1 MAQASV
7 NYEHVAG
14 GFADALCSISEN
26 VAFWEV
32 ELEIF
37 RTKAV
42 LEKVADFYAHV
53 FVFLSTF
60 MDWMTRK
67 RRMRLLDSFNE
78 KASSTFDSDIQA
90 LSEKA
95 AAIRHIVEQ
104 SSRAEVR
111 ATRLTAE
118 GTQVSLEGLARD
130 VRVGLQGM
138 ARQQAEMEY
147 TARRWAAMQ
156 EKANEERQRWVEN
169 PKGFEDRLLALIK
182 HSLVD
187 EARVF
192 VRNEPAKA
200 GR

>member
-1 MAQASV
+1 M

-26 VAFWEV
+26 VAYLNAEM
-32 ELEIF
+32 EIF

-78 KASSTFDSDIQA
+78 NAASTFDADIKT
-90 LSEKA
+90 LGEKA
-95 AAIRHIVEQ
+95 ADIRHLVEQ

-111 ATRLTAE
+111 ATRLIAE
-118 GTQVSLEGLARD
+118 ETRTSLEGLARD

-147 TARRWAAMQ
+147 AAQRWAAMQ
-156 EKANEERQRWVEN
+156 EKAHEERRKLLEDPRN
-169 PKGFEDRLLALIK
+169 FEDRLLALIT

-187 EARVF
+187 EAKRF
-192 VRNEPAKA
+192 LRDDPAKA